1 MDQTATRTTATATA
15 LVALALA
22 TLAACNGEGASD
34 RTPADAVSTTVD
46 TAGGVVRVVN
56 AGTAPE
62 WELQPVT
69 SIGPTSIL
77 GGQAPNEFGRAS
89 SVALDPAG
97 RAVYVADQL
106 SCEIRAFGLDGA
118 HLRTMGRCGEGP
130 GEFSPFFYS
139 IAWAGDRLLSFDLGA
154 GRIGEISAE
163 GEWLGQRRTV
173 AAMGASAEIRFY
185 PVGRNQVYATELG
198 RSREAGRLGRRW
210 VGHSAEGE
218 TADTVEVLPGAGD
231 RGVMCEWGEGMISFF
246 EVPYGAMRVQH
257 PGPDGLGWSAMTDEY
272 KIVATRGADT
282 VRVVERV
289 LPAEEVSDMEWNAVE
304 EEWDQWIAER
314 PGASCDP
321 RRPVRPAAK
330 PVVAD
335 LFWDLGG
342 RMFVEVAR
350 DGGNYWEAFDP
361 DGALV
366 GRLPA
371 PPRRE
376 GIGTSSLVPPAF
388 GNGLVAT
395 IRQDSLDLDHVDVFR
410 IEGGR

>member
-1 MDQTATRTTATATA
+1 MDRTATGATVTTAA
-15 LVALALA
+15 LAALALA
-22 TLAACNGEGASD
+22 MLAACGGEGASD
-34 RTPADAVSTTVD
+34 RTSADAVSTTVD
-46 TAGGVVRVVN
+46 TVGGVVRVVN
-56 AGTAPE
+56 EGTAPE

-97 RAVYVADQL
+97 GAVYVADQL
-106 SCEIRAFGLDGA
+106 SCEVRAFGLDGV

-139 IAWAGDRLLSFDLGA
+139 IAWAGDRLLSLDLGA
-154 GRIGEISAE
+154 GRIGEISAG

-185 PVGRNQVYATELG
+185 SAGPNQVYATELV
-198 RSREAGRLGRRW
+198 RSGEAGRLGRRW

-218 TADTVEVLPGAGD
+218 TADTVEVLPGAGS
-231 RGVMCEWGEGMISFF
+231 RGVMCEWGEGMIGFF
-246 EVPYGAMRVQH
+246 EVPFGARRVQH
-257 PGPDGLGWSAMTDEY
+257 PGPDGLRYSAMTDEY

-282 VRVVERV
+282 VRVIERV
-289 LPAEEVSDMEWNAVE
+289 LTAEEVGDAEWSAVE

-342 RMFVEVAR
+342 RMFVEVER

-371 PPRRE
+371 PRRKE

-388 GNGLVAT
+388 GDGFVAA

-410 IEGGR
+410 IGGRR